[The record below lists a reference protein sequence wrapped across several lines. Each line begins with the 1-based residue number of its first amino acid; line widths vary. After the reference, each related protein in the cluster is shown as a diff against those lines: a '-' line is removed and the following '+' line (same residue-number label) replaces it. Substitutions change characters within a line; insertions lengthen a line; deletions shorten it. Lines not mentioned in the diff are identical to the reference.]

1 MVKDL
6 AYWEQKIVKMYQI
19 VFLLLSSFL
28 IFSCNEK
35 SKDTID
41 MPYYN
46 SPDFEPFFIK
56 NKSKVSKIITHKID
70 SFSYLNQDSI
80 SVSQSVFEN
89 KIHVANFIFTSCG
102 SICPIMTSNF
112 KIVGDKFKTDTTI
125 VMLSYSVTPWI
136 DKPYVLKKYMNKNG
150 ITNTNWHFLT
160 GDRASIYK
168 LARQSYFAEE
178 NIGFSKDSTE
188 FLHTEHFILVDK
200 AKRIRGIYN
209 GTLSLEMQ
217 HLIED
222 IKSLQSE
229 LD

>member
-1 MVKDL
+1 L

-19 VFLLLSSFL
+19 VFLLLSSLFF
-28 IFSCNEK
+28 FSCNEK
-35 SKDTID
+35 KKDTID

-46 SPDFEPFFIK
+46 SPDFEPVFIK
-56 NKSKVSKIITHKID
+56 NKSEVSKIITHKID

-188 FLHTEHFILVDK
+188 FLHTEHVILVDK

-217 HLIED
+217 HLVED

>member
-1 MVKDL
+1 M

-35 SKDTID
+35 IKDTID

-56 NKSKVSKIITHKID
+56 NKSKVSKKITHKID
-70 SFSYLNQDSI
+70 SFSFLNQDSI
-80 SVSQSVFEN
+80 SVTQFVFEN

-136 DKPYVLKKYMNKNG
+136 DKPYVLKKYMKKNG

-188 FLHTEHFILVDK
+188 FLHTEHVILVDK

-209 GTLSLEMQ
+209 GTLRLEMQ
-217 HLIED
+217 HLVED
-222 IKSLQSE
+222 IKSLQIE

>member
-46 SPDFEPFFIK
+46 SPDFEPVFIK
-56 NKSKVSKIITHKID
+56 NKSEVSKIITHKID

-112 KIVGDKFKTDTTI
+112 KIVGDKYKTDTTI

-160 GDRASIYK
+160 GDRASIYQ

-217 HLIED
+217 HLVED

>member
-1 MVKDL
+1 
-6 AYWEQKIVKMYQI
+6 MYQI

-46 SPDFEPFFIK
+46 SPDFEPVFIK
-56 NKSKVSKIITHKID
+56 NKSEVSKIITHKID

-112 KIVGDKFKTDTTI
+112 KIVGDKYKTDTTI

-160 GDRASIYK
+160 GDRASIYQ

-217 HLIED
+217 HLVED

>member
-1 MVKDL
+1 L

-35 SKDTID
+35 KKDTID

-46 SPDFEPFFIK
+46 SPDFEPVFIK
-56 NKSKVSKIITHKID
+56 NKSEVSKKITHKID
-70 SFSYLNQDSI
+70 SFYFLNQDSI

-188 FLHTEHFILVDK
+188 FLHTEHVILVDK

-217 HLIED
+217 HLVED

>member
-1 MVKDL
+1 MENDL

-35 SKDTID
+35 IKDTID

-46 SPDFEPFFIK
+46 SPDFEPVFIK
-56 NKSKVSKIITHKID
+56 NKSEVSKKITHKID
-70 SFSYLNQDSI
+70 SFSFLNQDSI

-112 KIVGDKFKTDTTI
+112 KIVGDKFKTDSTI

-188 FLHTEHFILVDK
+188 FLHTEHVILVDK

-217 HLIED
+217 HLVED
-222 IKSLQSE
+222 IKSLQGE

>member
-1 MVKDL
+1 MAKDL

-28 IFSCNEK
+28 LFSCNEK
-35 SKDTID
+35 KKDTID

-46 SPDFEPFFIK
+46 SPDFEPVFIK
-56 NKSKVSKIITHKID
+56 NKSEVSKKITHKID
-70 SFSYLNQDSI
+70 SFSFLNQDSI

-188 FLHTEHFILVDK
+188 FLHTEHVILVDK

-217 HLIED
+217 HLVED